1 MKLWLYLAAS
11 AATFA
16 GLGKLALLDV
26 VPSALVQVAFGVLM
40 AVFASGALTTLSVAG
55 GALGALA
62 FGALAPVSPALG
74 GAAFLACVFFERT
87 TRIAQARS
95 RSLHLG
101 LAILGGALAAQASVA
116 FAGVAIATLSVALL
130 VSAALTALPFFVD
143 CDDPITHKLSV
154 AAKMLKGDL
163 AKELGEAAELRRQT
177 MLLPLEA
184 SSKDTVESSWSAL
197 ATLVEGRMLAT
208 RSGES
213 DLLQS
218 IHAKTEEKILE
229 VIRNLRRTLTVS
241 AKVRAAEPHE
251 HDDVAVRLEAT
262 GDSLE
267 EVGRA
272 MGAIPNQEA
281 ESASK
286 T

>member
-16 GLGKLALLDV
+16 GLGRLAALDV
-26 VPSALVQVAFGVLM
+26 VPSALLQVAFGVLM
-40 AVFASGALTTLSVAG
+40 AVFASGAVSMLSVAG

-62 FGALAPVSPALG
+62 YGALSPVSPALG
-74 GAAFLACVFFERT
+74 GAAFLACIFLERT
-87 TRIAQARS
+87 TRMAQARS

-101 LAILGGALAAQASVA
+101 LAILGGALAAQAAVS
-116 FAGVAIATLSVALL
+116 FGGVAVATFAVALL

-143 CDDPITHKLSV
+143 CDDPITHKLAV
-154 AAKMLKGDL
+154 AARMLKGDL
-163 AKELGEAAELRRQT
+163 AKELGEAADLRRQT
-177 MLLPLEA
+177 LLLPLEA
-184 SSKDTVESSWSAL
+184 SSKGTVESSWGAL

-208 RSGES
+208 HSGES
-213 DLLQS
+213 ELLQS
-218 IHAKTEEKILE
+218 IHAKTEEKIVE
-229 VIRNLRRTLTVS
+229 VIRNLKRTLTVS

-272 MGAIPNQEA
+272 MGAIPQQA
-281 ESASK
+281 EGESK
-286 T
+286 A